1 MRRTRR
7 HGARRPGLRRLT
19 RAAAR
24 VSYDSA
30 RHPAGASALTAVT
43 MTAVVTAASTAES
56 VSVRTVLTVAVVLGG
71 LAAGSC
77 AVVLIR
83 LALRIHG
90 RAHSFGP
97 CRGAGFLGMGTAV
110 AAVSALV
117 AGLMAAWGHGVGA
130 TVAVQ
135 VGAGGAACSFVAGL
149 LLLPGAAPTLPIRL
163 RQMLDGTGVG
173 SALFLIAWLLLLS
186 PGLGSVAVPTGPA
199 VLVGL
204 VACIALALAAVTGMR
219 AYRHRRAA
227 LACAG
232 GSALVIT
239 GLGLPAV
246 GQHGPFWFAVAGLAL
261 TVGPPLI
268 ILGARRADPSGTTP
282 VNGPAGGLAA
292 HPLLAVPVAA
302 ALAVT
307 AYHAATGGRFD
318 RVAAGVAL
326 LVGTAVAARETMAAL
341 DVRRYAQRLT
351 AQHARF
357 QALTAGAADVTMV
370 LDPELFVRW
379 QSPAAARRFG
389 LSDQDV
395 LHRPLADRVHPDD
408 LAVATASLTAVLDGD
423 TGGPDSRPVRVR
435 LRDGFDVWR
444 DTEVSIRDLR
454 TTPEI
459 GALVLHI
466 RDIGDRAGLERRLDE
481 AARTDPLTGLPNE
494 RRLHELAA
502 TRLATGARGAL
513 VVLTVHGLT
522 GVNDLHGTAIGDS
535 ALRELGR
542 RLAAGIEP
550 GDVAARLGGDRF
562 GVLCRVSALRAYPR
576 AARLVASVMQP
587 YDLSSG
593 PVHLTADAGVVD
605 LAGEQDA
612 ADAVRH
618 AWLAA
623 DRAARRGGHGR
634 VEAYDDGLAAALRRR
649 TAIEQGLHDTI
660 NDGAF
665 DLVYQPVL
673 HLRANRP
680 VATEA
685 LLRWRLPEFGAVP
698 PVEIVAA
705 AEELGCVADLD
716 GRVLRRAC
724 RQLSRWRREGLD
736 LSMSV
741 NISPRE
747 LSSDALP
754 LMVQDALRRND
765 VPAEHLTVE
774 LASRDL
780 PDDPPTAGLSALRE
794 LGVRVALD
802 HFGSG
807 PMGLAQL
814 PKLPIDEV
822 KVDRSLFADGGP
834 VLVDVVVTLG
844 ARLGFA
850 VSAVG
855 VETLEE
861 LERVR
866 IAGCATAQG
875 SMLAPVGHAEHVE
888 AYLEEHRAPLM

>member
-1 MRRTRR
+1 M
-7 HGARRPGLRRLT
+7 T

-24 VSYDSA
+24 LSYDSA
-30 RHPAGASALTAVT
+30 RHPAGASALTAVL
-43 MTAVVTAASTAES
+43 MTAVITAASTAES
-56 VSVRTVLTVAVVLGG
+56 ASVRAVLTIAVLVGG
-71 LAAGSC
+71 IAAAAC
-77 AVVLIR
+77 ATVLIR
-83 LALRIHG
+83 IALRIHG
-90 RAHSFGP
+90 RTHTFGP
-97 CRGAGFLGMGTAV
+97 CRGAGFLGMGTAI
-110 AAVSALV
+110 AAVSVLV
-117 AGLMAAWGHGVGA
+117 AGLLAAWGQGKIAALVIQAGA
-130 TVAVQ
+130 L
-135 VGAGGAACSFVAGL
+135 GAACAFVAGL
-149 LLLPGAAPTLPIRL
+149 LLLPGAAPTLQIRL
-163 RQMLDGTGVG
+163 RQILDGTGVG
-173 SALFLIAWLLLLS
+173 SALFLIAWLLALS
-186 PGLGSVAVPTGPA
+186 PRLGPVPVPTGSA

-204 VACIALALAAVTGMR
+204 IVCIALALAAVTGMR

-227 LACAG
+227 LSCAG
-232 GSALVIT
+232 GSALVIS

-246 GQHGPFWFAVAGLAL
+246 GLQGPFWFAVAGLAL
-261 TVGPPLI
+261 TIGPPVI
-268 ILGARRADPSGTTP
+268 ILGARRADPSGTSP
-282 VNGPAGGLAA
+282 VTGPAGGLAA

-307 AYHAATGGRFD
+307 AHHAATGGHFD
-318 RVAAGVAL
+318 RVAAGLAL

-341 DVRRYAQRLT
+341 DVRRYAERLT
-351 AQHARF
+351 AQQARF
-357 QALTAGAADVTMV
+357 QALVAGAADVTMV
-370 LDPELFVRW
+370 LDPELCVRW

-408 LAVATASLTAVLDGD
+408 LTVATASLTAVLDGD
-423 TGGPDSRPVRVR
+423 AGGPDARPVRVR
-435 LRDGFDVWR
+435 IRDGFDVWR
-444 DTEVSIRDLR
+444 ETEVSIRDLR

-502 TRLATGARGAL
+502 TRLATGARGSL

-562 GVLCRVSALRAYPR
+562 GILCRCSALRAYPR
-576 AARLVASVMQP
+576 AQRLVASVMEP

-593 PVHLTADAGVVD
+593 PVHITADAGVVD
-605 LAGEQDA
+605 LSGETDA

-618 AWLAA
+618 AWHAA

-649 TAIEQGLHDTI
+649 TTIEQRLRETI
-660 NDGAF
+660 NEGAF

-673 HLRANRP
+673 HLRTNRP
-680 VATEA
+680 VAAEA
-685 LLRWRLPEFGAVP
+685 LLRWRLPGYGAVA
-698 PVEIVAA
+698 PVEIVTA

-724 RQLSRWRREGLD
+724 RQLARWRREGLN

-747 LSSDALP
+747 LSSEALP

-765 VPAEHLTVE
+765 VPAERLTVE
-774 LASRDL
+774 LASREL
-780 PDDPPTAGLSALRE
+780 PDDPPTAGLAALRG

-807 PMGLAQL
+807 PMGLADL

-834 VLVDVVVTLG
+834 ALVDVVVTLG

-855 VETLEE
+855 VETAEE
-861 LERVR
+861 LDRVR
-866 IAGCATAQG
+866 TAGCATAQG
-875 SMLAPVGHAEHVE
+875 KVLAPVAHAEHVE